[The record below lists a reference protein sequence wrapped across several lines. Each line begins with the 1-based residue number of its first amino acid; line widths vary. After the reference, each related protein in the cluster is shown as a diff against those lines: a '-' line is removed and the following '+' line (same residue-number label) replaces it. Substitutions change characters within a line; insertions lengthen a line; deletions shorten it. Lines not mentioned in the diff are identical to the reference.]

1 MLSNSEDMT
10 TGTVC
15 YREGWLVLFLVVC
28 FQKKFKICLKAFF
41 LQGFPRAFCFGSI
54 YETDGTCRTT
64 IYGTGVKQTNNF
76 LLLLAIVASR

>member
-15 YREGWLVLFLVVC
+15 YRLQGGVVVSVVSSCLFS
-28 FQKKFKICLKAFF
+28 KKFKICLKAFF
-41 LQGFPRAFCFGSI
+41 PRAVCFGSI

-76 LLLLAIVASR
+76 FLLLLAIVASS

>member
-1 MLSNSEDMT
+1 M
-10 TGTVC
+10 
-15 YREGWLVLFLVVC
+15 LFLVVC

-64 IYGTGVKQTNNF
+64 IYGTGVTNNF
-76 LLLLAIVASR
+76 LLLLAIVASSR